1 MSSILRSV
9 LTENVTIALGIARID
24 AWLRKRIEAVLP
36 GIGFTDFVILNEL
49 ASVVGGRLRSV
60 DLANRL
66 LLTPSGVTRAV
77 LPLAKIG
84 LVERASHERDARAS
98 YVAITQAGRERL
110 EQALDEVDRVVGE
123 RLAST
128 ITRTDRIA
136 LLGLFERLGY

>member
-1 MSSILRSV
+1 M

-98 YVAITQAGRERL
+98 YVAITQPGRERL

-123 RLAST
+123 RLASS

>member
-1 MSSILRSV
+1 M
-9 LTENVTIALGIARID
+9 LTENVAIALGVARID
-24 AWLRKRIEAVLP
+24 AWLRKHVDAVLP

-49 ASVVGGRLRSV
+49 ASVVGGRLRPV

-66 LLTPSGVTRAV
+66 QLTPSGVTRAL

-84 LVERASHERDARAS
+84 LVERSSHERDARAS
-98 YVAITQAGRERL
+98 YVSITQAGRDRL
-110 EQALDEVDRVVGE
+110 EEALDVVDRVIGE
-123 RLAST
+123 TLASS

>member
-1 MSSILRSV
+1 M

-84 LVERASHERDARAS
+84 LVERTSHERDARAS
-98 YVAITQAGRERL
+98 YLAITQSGRGRL

-123 RLAST
+123 RLASS

>member
-1 MSSILRSV
+1 M
-9 LTENVTIALGIARID
+9 LTENVAIALGMARID
-24 AWLRKRIEAVLP
+24 AWLRKRVEAVLP

-49 ASVVGGRLRSV
+49 AGVVGGRLRPV

-66 LLTPSGVTRAV
+66 QITPSGVTRAI
-77 LPLAKIG
+77 LPLEKIG

-98 YVAITQAGRERL
+98 YVAITQAGRTRL
-110 EQALDEVDRVVGE
+110 EEALDDVDRIVGE
-123 RLAST
+123 TLAST